1 MSWQHL
7 TELEQWKAIQS
18 ASFEQPQV
26 VFKHSTRCSI
36 SSMALNRFE
45 HSELF
50 KKDMLACWYLDL
62 IRFRSISDQIA
73 FDTHIQHESPQCL
86 LIKNGEVHYA
96 ASHGMIDDQTILD
109 KI

>member
-50 KKDMLACWYLDL
+50 KKDMLACW
-62 IRFRSISDQIA
+62 
-73 FDTHIQHESPQCL
+73 
-86 LIKNGEVHYA
+86 
-96 ASHGMIDDQTILD
+96 
-109 KI
+109 